1 MALAL
6 TEDHRALAAVVRS
19 FVEERGVLKDA
30 RARLD
35 GDAEDLPAWWPEVA
49 GLGWLGL
56 HLPEAFG
63 GQGYGLAEL
72 AVVVEELGRAVAPGP
87 FLPTVIAAGTVA
99 EAGGAELCGELL
111 PALADGTRVAAVGLD
126 GADARGGGEQ
136 VVIGGGLAQTFL
148 LRHGTDLLVFDRA
161 AVRVTACPSLDP
173 TRPAVRVAVTGDPSA
188 TIAGGAAV
196 ATRVARALAAAEAAG
211 GTRACLDMAVGY
223 ALVREQFGRVIGSFQ
238 AVKHH
243 CAELL
248 VDAEL
253 SDAAAWDAVRG
264 ADREEPEAGLAA
276 AVAATIALPAFR
288 RAAETNIQIHGGIGY
303 TWEHDAHLYLRR
315 ASGLAAM
322 VVPSAAAAAVASST
336 AVGTR
341 LRHGVELPSE
351 AETFRAE
358 ARAFRA
364 RYDALPEPERR
375 AALIESGYAV
385 PHWPEPWGRGAGAVE
400 QLVIEEEL
408 AGVETPQLG
417 IGAWILLTLVQQARP
432 DQVER
437 WVPPSLRGE
446 MQWCQLFSEPN
457 AGSDAAAIST
467 RATRVEGG
475 WLVNGQKV
483 WTSGAQHS
491 TMGFATVRTDP
502 DAPKH
507 AGVTTM
513 AIDMRAE
520 GVTVRPLREITGET
534 MFNEVFLDDVFVPDD
549 DVVGEVGQ
557 GWAVARAT
565 LGNERVSIGRNVGSL
580 DALTATDLIGLA
592 ARYAPGDAG
601 VEREVGA
608 LVAEEHAMASLN
620 LRAVT
625 RAVSGEGPGAEGNVT
640 KLLSGEHTQRVAE
653 LGMRLAGP
661 AAASGA
667 EPRVSR
673 SYLFSRCL
681 TIAGGTSEIVRNVIA
696 ERLLRMP
703 RDPLAK

>member
-1 MALAL
+1 
-6 TEDHRALAAVVRS
+6 
-19 FVEERGVLKDA
+19 
-30 RARLD
+30 
-35 GDAEDLPAWWPEVA
+35 
-49 GLGWLGL
+49 
-56 HLPEAFG
+56 
-63 GQGYGLAEL
+63 
-72 AVVVEELGRAVAPGP
+72 
-87 FLPTVIAAGTVA
+87 
-99 EAGGAELCGELL
+99 
-111 PALADGTRVAAVGLD
+111 
-126 GADARGGGEQ
+126 
-136 VVIGGGLAQTFL
+136 
-148 LRHGTDLLVFDRA
+148 
-161 AVRVTACPSLDP
+161 
-173 TRPAVRVAVTGDPSA
+173 
-188 TIAGGAAV
+188 
-196 ATRVARALAAAEAAG
+196 
-211 GTRACLDMAVGY
+211 
-223 ALVREQFGRVIGSFQ
+223 
-238 AVKHH
+238 
-243 CAELL
+243 
-248 VDAEL
+248 
-253 SDAAAWDAVRG
+253 
-264 ADREEPEAGLAA
+264 GLAA